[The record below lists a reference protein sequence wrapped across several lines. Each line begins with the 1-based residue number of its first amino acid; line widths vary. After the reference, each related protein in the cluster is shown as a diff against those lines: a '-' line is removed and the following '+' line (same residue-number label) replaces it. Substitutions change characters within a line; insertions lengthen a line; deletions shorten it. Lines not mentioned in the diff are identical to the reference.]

1 MRLKTAVA
9 RVRQAVAWQLRL
21 GGIPTGRS
29 DFSGDQLPKD
39 RDGAPKEQGA
49 VASILKVKTMKDPR
63 DRDPAPT
70 SEQGLSLK
78 PTVLEFSGTD

>member
-49 VASILKVKTMKDPR
+49 VASILKVKTVKD
-63 DRDPAPT
+63 PT